1 MENPD
6 TLILNLTFL
15 GTMGV
20 AFLMFIVLFLLGVT
34 TLVLA
39 GLGRLV
45 ALMLMLLFGRLRRVE
60 SIRFGPAAQ
69 QEAAGA
75 PQAKAP
81 GKPAPG
87 TPGPTPAGLLRGGRM
102 TALRTAVVRHP
113 LLTAAKTAAKAAA
126 KREPAVLSEGW
137 AAAVSQ
143 ADARAMAKARAAAP
157 EIKVSVRDLPDRD
170 LPAGKVAEVAPLVES
185 ALAGKNPAGNE
196 PRSFRK
202 PAAAPLSPLD
212 TGSLMSLA
220 GPPQGAKRKPAM
232 PKPAAAPGT
241 QAKDRQHLP

>member
-20 AFLMFIVLFLLGVT
+20 AFLMFVVLFLLGVT

-45 ALMLMLLFGRLRRVE
+45 ALVLMLVFGRLRRVE
-60 SIRFGPAAQ
+60 SIRFGPSGQ
-69 QEAAGA
+69 QDPAGTPDAGA
-75 PQAKAP
+75 PAA
-81 GKPAPG
+81 G
-87 TPGPTPAGLLRGGRM
+87 TPWRARAGLLRAGRI

-113 LLTAAKTAAKAAA
+113 LLSAAKTAA

-157 EIKVSVRDLPDRD
+157 NIKVSVRDLPDPE
-170 LPAGKVAEVAPLVES
+170 LPAGKVDEVAPLVES
-185 ALAGKNPAGNE
+185 ALAAKTPAGSA
-196 PRSFRK
+196 PRSFQK
-202 PAAAPLSPLD
+202 PPAAPLSPLD

-220 GPPQGAKRKPAM
+220 GPPQGPKRKPAM
-232 PKPAAAPGT
+232 PKPATTNAS